1 MQTSSAGARWLRPVE
16 LGEAL
21 RQLRSGGWTVL
32 AGGTDLYP
40 GWVGRPVDDAVLD
53 ISGLE
58 TLRGVSTEQT
68 PAGQSLRI
76 GALTTWSELARATLP
91 RALDA
96 LAMAAREVGGIQIQN
111 RGTVGGNLC
120 NASPAADGVPALLAL
135 DATVEL
141 ASSAGVR
148 RLAVGE
154 YVLGS
159 RRTARRADEL
169 LTAVVV
175 PCAGP
180 RARSL
185 FLKLGHRRYLVISIA
200 MAGIALEADAQGRI
214 ERCAVAVGA
223 CSPAA
228 RRLTQLEER
237 VRGMAARDLAR
248 DAQALLDDSALAPLS
263 PLSPIDDLRGTAR
276 YRRAAVSRLIARGL
290 AELATELAA

>member
-16 LGEAL
+16 LEEAL
-21 RQLRSGGWTVL
+21 RHLRSGGWTVI

-40 GWVGRPVDDAVLD
+40 GWIGRPVDDAVLD
-53 ISGLE
+53 ISGLDA
-58 TLRGVSTEQT
+58 LRGMSTEST
-68 PAGQSLRI
+68 AAGESLRI

-91 RALDA
+91 RSLDA

-141 ASSAGVR
+141 ASSSGLR
-148 RLAVGE
+148 RLPVAE
-154 YVLGS
+154 YVLGN

-200 MAGIALEADAQGRI
+200 MVGLALQADAQGRI
-214 ERCAVAVGA
+214 ECCAVAVGA

-228 RRLTQLEER
+228 RRLPRLEER
-237 VRGMAARDLAR
+237 VLGMAARELAR
-248 DAQALLDDSALAPLS
+248 DAQALVDGPALS

-276 YRRAAVSRLIARGL
+276 HRRAAVSRLVVRGL
-290 AELATELAA
+290 AELAMELAA